1 MCGVWCAVC
10 GVCDLDAIATGW
22 SGRSGGSGRP
32 GRGGGAVSAPLNLG
46 GMASVGR
53 TTGSESASADSKR
66 KIHVM
71 GGVTVVNRCK

>member
-22 SGRSGGSGRP
+22 SGRSGGSGR
-32 GRGGGAVSAPLNLG
+32 RGGGAASAPLNLG
-46 GMASVGR
+46 GMMVSVGR

-71 GGVTVVNRCK
+71 GGW